1 MNYEELTKTQ
11 LIAQVVGLGILD
23 KANAEKITKVGLIDV
38 LDSKTKI
45 KALTIT
51 ESELEAMT
59 KAEVVTYITEQGI
72 LDKANAEKSTKAGLI
87 DILISTEDMIEA
99 EQGEV
104 STQDEPEEIRD
115 YTPDGIYITDDK
127 FKLEPIDADGVTR
140 YFRVITGFT
149 AGPFSDAQTG
159 YDEVESILNGE
170 FNGIGDAEIVE
181 FVLGEEGTP
190 VEGPSDPDEGYVPE
204 PGEGEIE
211 LPEAEAPSEGTPVEG
226 PSDPDE
232 GYVPEPGEEE
242 EIIAEPGTPVDPVD
256 PIIQLPDEEDQIEL
270 PIFEPDFKPMYIING
285 RKFRGYDLIQV
296 NGEIRKA
303 LIGNVIKFKNILTS
317 RFKTQYVSLIFLI
330 QQQGKGIVV
339 RENRNSRYYLVEVIN
354 EQLVFTRLK

>member
-204 PGEGEIE
+204 PGE
-211 LPEAEAPSEGTPVEG
+211 
-226 PSDPDE
+226 
-232 GYVPEPGEEE
+232 EE